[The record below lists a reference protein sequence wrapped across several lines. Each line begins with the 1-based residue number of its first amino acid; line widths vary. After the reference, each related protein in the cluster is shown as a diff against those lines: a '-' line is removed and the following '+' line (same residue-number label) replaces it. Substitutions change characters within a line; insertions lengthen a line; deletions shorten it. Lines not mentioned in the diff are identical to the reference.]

1 MGQYLFRL
9 PDIGEGVAEA
19 EITAWHVK
27 PGDHIQE
34 DAPLLDVM
42 TDKATVDM
50 TSPVEG
56 TITALHGDVGS
67 MAPVG
72 SVLVEMEVAGE
83 KSTAPAAK
91 LAMSAEKPPAEKEV
105 ARDARS
111 GDVGHVDQVVN
122 PDPAASPATRR
133 RAMEWGIKLEDVRG
147 TGPRGRILTE
157 DLERHRSAKSA
168 PPRGE
173 IEEIK
178 LIGMRRKIADRMAQS
193 KRQIPHFSY
202 VEEFDLTELEALRAD
217 LNAHRG
223 DDRPKLTLLPF
234 FMRALVRLLPDFP
247 NINAH
252 YDEAAGVLK
261 RYAAIHIGIATQTPN
276 GLMVPVV
283 RHAET
288 RDLWD
293 CARELARVTAA
304 ARDGSAAREELS
316 GSTIT
321 LTSLG
326 PLGGI
331 AATPIIN
338 HPEVAIIGPNKLTE
352 RPVIEGAFLARR
364 KLMNLSSSFD
374 HRIVDGYDA
383 ASFIQRLK
391 RLMEHPGL
399 IFID

>member
-1 MGQYLFRL
+1 MGRYLFRL

-27 PGDHIQE
+27 PGDHIAE
-34 DAPLLDVM
+34 DGPLLDVM

-56 TITALHGDVGS
+56 TVTAIHGDVGS

-72 SVLVEMEVAGE
+72 GVLVELDVAGE
-83 KSTAPAAK
+83 EPAEEPAVATQVKAGQDVAQDAHVAQTAP
-91 LAMSAEKPPAEKEV
+91 SASSAP
-105 ARDARS
+105 
-111 GDVGHVDQVVN
+111 VN
-122 PDPAASPATRR
+122 PDPTASPATRR
-133 RAMEWGIKLEDVRG
+133 RAMEWGIRLEDVKG
-147 TGPRGRILTE
+147 TGPRGRILVE
-157 DLERHRSAKSA
+157 DLERHRARPKSA
-168 PPRGE
+168 PRTGV
-173 IEEIK
+173 EEIK
-178 LIGMRRKIADRMAQS
+178 LVGMRRKIADRMAQS

-217 LNAHRG
+217 LNANRKE
-223 DDRPKLTLLPF
+223 DQPKLTLLPF
-234 FMRALVRLLPDFP
+234 FMQALVKLLPDFP
-247 NINAH
+247 NLNAH
-252 YDEAAGVLK
+252 YDEAEGVL
-261 RYAAIHIGIATQTPN
+261 RRHAAIHIGIATQTPN

-293 CARELARVTAA
+293 LAREMQRVTAA
-304 ARDGSAAREELS
+304 ARDGNATREELS

-338 HPEVAIIGPNKLTE
+338 HPEVAIIGPNKLVE
-352 RPVIEGAFLARR
+352 RPVVDGSFLARR

-391 RLMEHPGL
+391 RLMEHPAL
-399 IFID
+399 IFLG

>member
-1 MGQYLFRL
+1 M
-9 PDIGEGVAEA
+9 P
-19 EITAWHVK
+19 
-27 PGDHIQE
+27 
-34 DAPLLDVM
+34 
-42 TDKATVDM
+42 
-50 TSPVEG
+50 PVEK
-56 TITALHGDVGS
+56 D
-67 MAPVG
+67 
-72 SVLVEMEVAGE
+72 
-83 KSTAPAAK
+83 
-91 LAMSAEKPPAEKEV
+91 V
-105 ARDARS
+105 ARDSRS
-111 GDVGHVDQVVN
+111 GEAGRVGQIVN

-133 RAMEWGIKLEDVRG
+133 RAMEWGIRLEDVQG

-157 DLERHRSAKSA
+157 DLERHRGANVA

-223 DDRPKLTLLPF
+223 DGQPKLTLLPF
-234 FMRALVRLLPDFP
+234 FMCALVRLLPDFP

-252 YDEAAGVLK
+252 YDEAAGALK
-261 RYAAIHIGIATQTPN
+261 RYTAIHIGIATQTPN

-304 ARDGSAAREELS
+304 ARDGCAAREELS

-338 HPEVAIIGPNKLTE
+338 HPEVAIIGPNKLIE

-399 IFID
+399 IFIDEKSRPAAKKGA